1 MNFEHISGN
10 TYCLTDTNITIPFYM
25 LGENQIV
32 LLDSGLDTEP
42 QRSKLISLL
51 EPYEVAAIIS
61 THAHPDHVGTNQ
73 YYQQRGAKIY
83 MPHFEAGCLESA
95 ANLKAWYNLFCM
107 TEIEKFFPHILFKT
121 DCEIGADCTAV
132 EIEGHR
138 FDIIHAPGHTMDQIC
153 VVTPDNVL
161 YLADALLSEKECRA
175 AKLPYTFSVLLDKMT
190 REKLRSIKAESYVL
204 AHGGVVSDIS
214 ELTAR
219 NEECFEDCADR
230 IFNLIEKPMTME
242 EIIEKVVLKFNL
254 RQDANI
260 YIFRVYERN
269 VRSFVDYL
277 CDSKRITPEVIGAK
291 LYYVRS
297 K

>member
-25 LGENQIV
+25 LGENRIV

-219 NEECFEDCADR
+219 NEECFGDCADR